1 MKGYEIRDPV
11 FGFIKFNGWEK
22 EIIDHP
28 IFQRLR
34 RIRQLALTDMVYPG
48 AIHTRFEHSLGVMH
62 LATRMYDAIISDD
75 FNKQLLKEKLNYET
89 SGLQRDRQLV
99 RLAALL
105 HDVGHFPFSH
115 ASENILKKNPKTKK
129 PYKHEDYTTAL
140 INGPLRDVIEKHSIN
155 RTNFSITA
163 DDISGLIEGNPERLR
178 ERVFWKV
185 IISSQLDADR
195 GDYLLRDSYHSGVKY
210 GIYDLDR
217 LLVTI
222 ALGIDPETNDVILGV
237 KEGGWHV
244 AESLIIARYLMF
256 SQVYFHKTR
265 RAYDYML
272 QEAIKS
278 SVKTLP
284 SPNKI
289 EAFLEL
295 DDYVMWHLMKNKNDN
310 FWCNSIMTRNHLRRV
325 YETGEFPT
333 LEDED
338 MLGKIKAKLDFEGI
352 WYLEDMA
359 MNVWYK
365 LNKDE
370 RGREEIMII
379 GRDKSTTPLLKY
391 SRIVKNL
398 GISRQ
403 IRLYIKPEDREKA
416 EKMIKGASNE
426 REHL

>member
-1 MKGYEIRDPV
+1 MKEYEIRDPV
-11 FGFIKFNGWEK
+11 YGFIKFNGWEK

-48 AIHTRFEHSLGVMH
+48 AMHTRFEHSLGVMH
-62 LATRMYDAIISDD
+62 LATRMYDAIISDN
-75 FNKQLLKEKLNYET
+75 FNKQLLKEKLNYEAP
-89 SGLQRDRQLV
+89 GLQRDRQLV

-105 HDVGHFPFSH
+105 HDVGHAPFSH

-129 PYKHEDYTTAL
+129 HYKHEDYTTAL

-155 RTNFSITA
+155 RTNFNITA

-272 QEAIKS
+272 QEALKS
-278 SVKTLP
+278 TVETLP

-338 MLGKIKAKLDFEGI
+338 TLDKIKAKLDFEGI

-403 IRLYIKPEDREKA
+403 IRLYIKPKDRENA
-416 EKMIKGASNE
+416 EKVIKGASNE
-426 REHL
+426 GEHL